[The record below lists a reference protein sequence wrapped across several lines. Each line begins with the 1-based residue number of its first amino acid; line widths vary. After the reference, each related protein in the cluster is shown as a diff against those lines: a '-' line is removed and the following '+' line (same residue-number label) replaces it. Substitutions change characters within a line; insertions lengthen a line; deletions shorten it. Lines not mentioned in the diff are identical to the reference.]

1 MTRVTVEVDEELLK
15 EALKATGDKTPT
27 EVVEKGLAEVARVAR
42 LKRGI
47 EWLRTTK
54 DVFWP
59 NYLEEIR
66 PNSWAAMEK
75 RGETPDALKNSDVSG
90 ASRSR

>member
-1 MTRVTVEVDEELLK
+1 MHIKRMRRTTVEVNENLLQ
-15 EALKATGDKTPT
+15 EALKVTGDETPT
-27 EVVEKGLAEVARVAR
+27 EVVEKGLMEVVRVAR

-54 DVFWP
+54 EVFWP

-66 PNSWAAMEK
+66 PRSWAAMEK
-75 RGETPDALKNSDVSG
+75 RGETPG
-90 ASRSR
+90 AAKTD

>member
-1 MTRVTVEVDEELLK
+1 MARTTVEVDDALLQ
-15 EALKATGDKTPT
+15 EALKATGEGTPT
-27 EVVEKGLAEVARVAR
+27 EVVEKGLMEVVRVAR

-75 RGETPDALKNSDVSG
+75 RGETPRAATSG
-90 ASRSR
+90 

>member
-15 EALKATGDKTPT
+15 EALKASGDKTPT
-27 EVVEKGLAEVARVAR
+27 EVVEKGLAAEVARVAR

-75 RGETPDALKNSDVSG
+75 RGETPDALKRG
-90 ASRSR
+90 E